1 MKSYKLKD
9 TDGFAKAVKISNS
22 RKRKGIKKGLDRI
35 RKQRNVGTTS
45 NLNWDKR
52 M

>member
-1 MKSYKLKD
+1 MKAYKLKD
-9 TDGFAKAVKISNS
+9 TDGFAKAVKKSNS
-22 RKRKGIKKGLDRI
+22 RKRRGIQKGLDRI
-35 RKQRNVGTTS
+35 RKKRNIGTTS

>member
-9 TDGFAKAVKISNS
+9 TDGFAKAVKKSNA
-22 RKRKGIKKGLDRI
+22 RKRRGIQKGLARI
-35 RKQRNVGTTS
+35 RKSRNVGTTS

>member
-9 TDGFAKAVKISNS
+9 IDGFGKAVKKSNT
-22 RKRKGIKKGLDRI
+22 RKRRGIQKGLTRI
-35 RKQRNVGTTS
+35 RKKRNVGNVNS
-45 NLNWDKR
+45 LNWDKS